1 MRKREGK
8 GRIKIERKIGL
19 EKKESKRREEEKGKG
34 KKEKSRKNMGLVYGM
49 YGSKK
54 EGKGG

>member
-1 MRKREGK
+1 M
-8 GRIKIERKIGL
+8 IKIEKIIGL

-34 KKEKSRKNMGLVYGM
+34 KKEKGRKNMGLVYGM